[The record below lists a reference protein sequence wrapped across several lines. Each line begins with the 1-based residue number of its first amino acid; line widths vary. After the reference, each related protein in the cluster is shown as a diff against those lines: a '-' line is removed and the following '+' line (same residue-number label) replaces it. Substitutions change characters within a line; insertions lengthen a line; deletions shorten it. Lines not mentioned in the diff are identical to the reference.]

1 MIDICL
7 PDPVITGPVLDEVRA
22 VLRAVAA
29 GEPVDNA
36 FAAAQAARAL
46 AALPPA
52 VPAQGRQTA

>member
-7 PDPVITGPVLDEVRA
+7 PDPALDEVRA

-52 VPAQGRQTA
+52 VPAQGRQSA